1 MKLTRMVAIL
11 FTLVVVAFGAVSGGD
26 ETPRIVEKMKV
37 EGDIPRFTKVLVLG
51 ITEDPAVR
59 RGFEDRFVSILKGR
73 RVDGLPSWKVS
84 EGLGE
89 VPDKEKILLAL
100 TGSGIDAVLTVRPVP
115 LGKDEPEETWATAWK
130 ASWEKPM
137 TIRQLIDETL
147 PLPEQKKVK
156 RAGVEIAVWEV
167 ATRGRLWTG
176 RTGVHSP
183 RQIREAVPD
192 LVQQTIDALMDA
204 GAI

>member
-1 MKLTRMVAIL
+1 MKLTLRVAIL
-11 FTLVVVAFGAVSGGD
+11 FILVVMAFGAVTGGN

-51 ITEDPAVR
+51 ITDDSAVR

-89 VPDKEKILLAL
+89 APDKEKILIAL

-115 LGKDEPEETWATAWK
+115 LGKDDPEETWVSAWK
-130 ASWEKPM
+130 AAWEKPM

-147 PLPEQKKVK
+147 PLPEMKKVK
-156 RAGVEIAVWEV
+156 RSGVEITVWDV
-167 ATRGRLWTG
+167 TTRGRFWTG

-183 RQIREAVPD
+183 RQILEAVPD

>member
-1 MKLTRMVAIL
+1 MKLTRMVAL
-11 FTLVVVAFGAVSGGD
+11 LALVVVAIGAVSGGN
-26 ETPRIVEKMKV
+26 ETPRIVEKMRA
-37 EGDIPRFTKVLVLG
+37 EGEALRCTKVLVLG
-51 ITEDPAVR
+51 ITQDAGVR

-73 RVDGLPSWKVS
+73 GVDGLPSWKVS

-89 VPDKEKILLAL
+89 APDKEKILIAL

-115 LGKDEPEETWATAWK
+115 LAKDEPEETWATAWK
-130 ASWEKPM
+130 TSWEKPM

-156 RAGVEIAVWEV
+156 RAGVEIALWEV
-167 ATRGRLWTG
+167 ATRGRFWTG

-183 RQIREAVPD
+183 RHIRESVPD